1 MRIEMMFYRGQMH
14 VHSMYHFLKKKK
26 KVHPNY
32 IAIAK
37 HGSTRYNPS
46 TW

>member
-26 KVHPNY
+26 VHPNY

-37 HGSTRYNPS
+37 HGSTRYSPS

>member
-14 VHSMYHFLKKKK
+14 VHSMYHFLKKK
-26 KVHPNY
+26 VHPNY

-37 HGSTRYNPS
+37 HGSTWYNPS